1 MRRVY
6 DKSVKG
12 YVYHLSGGPGHKLAL
27 PKDAAKSPG
36 LGLTQPFVV
45 FQVFVPEGH
54 HASFEIQFSDE
65 RGTRR
70 RLLMSTSFVET
81 KPSPLHCQVP
91 LPPSALPPE
100 RWTQLAVHVPSMAR
114 ALFSDNAASQGAAGF
129 RAVEHVGVGA
139 HCRLRR
145 VFTLR
150 DAPEGDEAFF
160 DASIASS
167 AAREREE
174 SPIVAKPTPRA
185 VDFPKDT
192 PHKVSVVTP
201 SRLSRFGQQSSRER
215 GLSSRGEAG
224 RSRGASREGS
234 KIFEPPGSPHAR
246 GGGPRGVSRDGGSR
260 RGSVDADG
268 LYTKPTERWGFA
280 ALATSSGDGDVDAA
294 HLLQTKEGWQI
305 AFGSRVST
313 PARGSRPSSRA
324 KESASREQHSRGD
337 RRANAR
343 PAGDGDGAFER
354 DSPNRLSASLARGL
368 SFEKEKTKTV
378 PADAA
383 SRSLSKSQN
392 FSTGEALGGA
402 LSDARGPRACSAAPS
417 TRTKTA
423 TAPAAPDFG
432 GWDFMRDGVSTR
444 GGGLFASPEKRESRK
459 NETGEP
465 VREPEPGTT
474 HEASA
479 DARPRA
485 YDARRYFPDD
495 EAGDGV
501 AFVDGDGTRS
511 GDADSGGWGALRPK
525 PMAGYGRGETP
536 IPGRVDPGGDP
547 SSLLERD
554 YRMYTPELV
563 VVSDRRE
570 GGGRSAGEKANR
582 EEVDA
587 DAPSAGV
594 GSGSAPRVS
603 VSASSDSSTAEKE
616 NELTEELARVSPG
629 LDPEKTKLAADR
641 VADLDLVYD
650 PILNFYYDPKNG
662 KYYELA

>member
-1 MRRVY
+1 
-6 DKSVKG
+6 
-12 YVYHLSGGPGHKLAL
+12 
-27 PKDAAKSPG
+27 
-36 LGLTQPFVV
+36 
-45 FQVFVPEGH
+45 
-54 HASFEIQFSDE
+54 
-65 RGTRR
+65 
-70 RLLMSTSFVET
+70 
-81 KPSPLHCQVP
+81 
-91 LPPSALPPE
+91 
-100 RWTQLAVHVPSMAR
+100 
-114 ALFSDNAASQGAAGF
+114 
-129 RAVEHVGVGA
+129 
-139 HCRLRR
+139 
-145 VFTLR
+145 
-150 DAPEGDEAFF
+150 
-160 DASIASS
+160 
-167 AAREREE
+167 
-174 SPIVAKPTPRA
+174 
-185 VDFPKDT
+185 
-192 PHKVSVVTP
+192 
-201 SRLSRFGQQSSRER
+201 
-215 GLSSRGEAG
+215 
-224 RSRGASREGS
+224 
-234 KIFEPPGSPHAR
+234 
-246 GGGPRGVSRDGGSR
+246 
-260 RGSVDADG
+260 
-268 LYTKPTERWGFA
+268 
-280 ALATSSGDGDVDAA
+280 
-294 HLLQTKEGWQI
+294 
-305 AFGSRVST
+305 
-313 PARGSRPSSRA
+313 
-324 KESASREQHSRGD
+324 
-337 RRANAR
+337 
-343 PAGDGDGAFER
+343 
-354 DSPNRLSASLARGL
+354 
-368 SFEKEKTKTV
+368 
-378 PADAA
+378 
-383 SRSLSKSQN
+383 
-392 FSTGEALGGA
+392 
-402 LSDARGPRACSAAPS
+402 
-417 TRTKTA
+417 
-423 TAPAAPDFG
+423 
-432 GWDFMRDGVSTR
+432 MRDGVSTR

-511 GDADSGGWGALRPK
+511 EDADSGGWGALRPK

-616 NELTEELARVSPG
+616 NELAEELARVSPG

>member
-1 MRRVY
+1 M
-6 DKSVKG
+6 
-12 YVYHLSGGPGHKLAL
+12 
-27 PKDAAKSPG
+27 
-36 LGLTQPFVV
+36 
-45 FQVFVPEGH
+45 
-54 HASFEIQFSDE
+54 
-65 RGTRR
+65 
-70 RLLMSTSFVET
+70 
-81 KPSPLHCQVP
+81 
-91 LPPSALPPE
+91 
-100 RWTQLAVHVPSMAR
+100 
-114 ALFSDNAASQGAAGF
+114 
-129 RAVEHVGVGA
+129 
-139 HCRLRR
+139 
-145 VFTLR
+145 
-150 DAPEGDEAFF
+150 
-160 DASIASS
+160 
-167 AAREREE
+167 
-174 SPIVAKPTPRA
+174 
-185 VDFPKDT
+185 
-192 PHKVSVVTP
+192 
-201 SRLSRFGQQSSRER
+201 
-215 GLSSRGEAG
+215 
-224 RSRGASREGS
+224 
-234 KIFEPPGSPHAR
+234 
-246 GGGPRGVSRDGGSR
+246 
-260 RGSVDADG
+260 
-268 LYTKPTERWGFA
+268 TERWGFD
-280 ALATSSGDGDVDAA
+280 ALETSSGDSDVLAS
-294 HLLQTKEGWQI
+294 EGWQI

-343 PAGDGDGAFER
+343 PAGDGDRAFER
-354 DSPNRLSASLARGL
+354 DRLSANLARGL
-368 SFEKEKTKTV
+368 SFDDEKTN
-378 PADAA
+378 A

-402 LSDARGPRACSAAPS
+402 LSDAPRAVSAAPS

-423 TAPAAPDFG
+423 TAKTAAPDFG
-432 GWDFMRDGVSTR
+432 GWDFMRDGVPTR

-459 NETGEP
+459 NETGQPVEPVREP
-465 VREPEPGTT
+465 VREPEPEPT
-474 HEASA
+474 HE
-479 DARPRA
+479 

-570 GGGRSAGEKANR
+570 GGGRSAGEKAEKAEKADR
-582 EEVDA
+582 EEADA

-616 NELTEELARVSPG
+616 NELAEELARVGVGPG

>member
-1 MRRVY
+1 MRKAFERN
-6 DKSVKG
+6 G
-12 YVYHLSGGPGHKLAL
+12 
-27 PKDAAKSPG
+27 
-36 LGLTQPFVV
+36 
-45 FQVFVPEGH
+45 EG
-54 HASFEIQFSDE
+54 E
-65 RGTRR
+65 
-70 RLLMSTSFVET
+70 
-81 KPSPLHCQVP
+81 
-91 LPPSALPPE
+91 
-100 RWTQLAVHVPSMAR
+100 
-114 ALFSDNAASQGAAGF
+114 
-129 RAVEHVGVGA
+129 
-139 HCRLRR
+139 
-145 VFTLR
+145 
-150 DAPEGDEAFF
+150 
-160 DASIASS
+160 
-167 AAREREE
+167 
-174 SPIVAKPTPRA
+174 
-185 VDFPKDT
+185 
-192 PHKVSVVTP
+192 
-201 SRLSRFGQQSSRER
+201 
-215 GLSSRGEAG
+215 
-224 RSRGASREGS
+224 
-234 KIFEPPGSPHAR
+234 
-246 GGGPRGVSRDGGSR
+246 
-260 RGSVDADG
+260 GSVDGDG
-268 LYTKPTERWGFA
+268 RPSRAALGATERWGFA
-280 ALATSSGDGDVDAA
+280 ALATSPGDGDVDAA
-294 HLLQTKEGWQI
+294 PEGWQI

-343 PAGDGDGAFER
+343 PAGDGDRAFER
-354 DSPNRLSASLARGL
+354 DRLSASLARGL
-368 SFEKEKTKTV
+368 SFENEKTKTV

-459 NETGEP
+459 NETCEP

-501 AFVDGDGTRS
+501 AFVDGDGTRY

>member
-1 MRRVY
+1 MGGRGRR
-6 DKSVKG
+6 
-12 YVYHLSGGPGHKLAL
+12 
-27 PKDAAKSPG
+27 AAR
-36 LGLTQPFVV
+36 
-45 FQVFVPEGH
+45 
-54 HASFEIQFSDE
+54 
-65 RGTRR
+65 RG
-70 RLLMSTSFVET
+70 
-81 KPSPLHCQVP
+81 
-91 LPPSALPPE
+91 
-100 RWTQLAVHVPSMAR
+100 
-114 ALFSDNAASQGAAGF
+114 
-129 RAVEHVGVGA
+129 
-139 HCRLRR
+139 
-145 VFTLR
+145 
-150 DAPEGDEAFF
+150 
-160 DASIASS
+160 IASW
-167 AAREREE
+167 
-174 SPIVAKPTPRA
+174 A
-185 VDFPKDT
+185 VRC
-192 PHKVSVVTP
+192 V
-201 SRLSRFGQQSSRER
+201 G
-215 GLSSRGEAG
+215 RGE
-224 RSRGASREGS
+224 RSRGR
-234 KIFEPPGSPHAR
+234 IAR
-246 GGGPRGVSRDGGSR
+246 AAAPTL
-260 RGSVDADG
+260 GSVGGWAG
-268 LYTKPTERWGFA
+268 LWAPPARRLYVHPWAGSAAPRGFA

-294 HLLQTKEGWQI
+294 PEGWQI

-313 PARGSRPSSRA
+313 PARGSRPNSRA

-343 PAGDGDGAFER
+343 PAGDGDRAFER
-354 DSPNRLSASLARGL
+354 DRLSANLARGL
-368 SFEKEKTKTV
+368 SFDDEKTN
-378 PADAA
+378 A

-402 LSDARGPRACSAAPS
+402 LSDAPRAVSAAPS

-423 TAPAAPDFG
+423 TAKTAAPDFG
-432 GWDFMRDGVSTR
+432 GWDFMRDGVPTR

-459 NETGEP
+459 NETGQPVEPVREP
-465 VREPEPGTT
+465 VREPEPEPT
-474 HEASA
+474 HE
-479 DARPRA
+479 

-570 GGGRSAGEKANR
+570 GGGRSAGEKAEKADR

-616 NELTEELARVSPG
+616 NELAEELARVGVGPG

>member
-1 MRRVY
+1 MY

-27 PKDAAKSPG
+27 PKDASKDRG

-54 HASFEIQFSDE
+54 HASFEIQFSDDK
-65 RGTRR
+65 GTWR
-70 RLLMSTSFVET
+70 RLIMSTSFVEV

-100 RWTQLAVHVPSMAR
+100 RWTALAVHVPSMAR
-114 ALFSDNAASQGAAGF
+114 ALFSDNNASQGAAGF

-139 HCRLRR
+139 HCKLRR
-145 VFTLR
+145 IFTLR
-150 DAPEGDEAFF
+150 AAPAGDAAFAGGF
-160 DASIASS
+160 VDALLDHTS
-167 AAREREE
+167 ARG
-174 SPIVAKPTPRA
+174 SDPIPAVAPVPRA
-185 VDFPKDT
+185 VDFPKDV
-192 PHKVSVVTP
+192 PHMVSVVVP
-201 SRLSRFGQQSSRER
+201 SRLEGRAGKQASRER
-215 GLSSRGEAG
+215 GLGSRERA
-224 RSRGASREGS
+224 RSRGSSRDGASGQRGWPAA
-234 KIFEPPGSPHAR
+234 FDGFAPLLPGSPHL
-246 GGGPRGVSRDGGSR
+246 SR
-260 RGSVDADG
+260 RGS
-268 LYTKPTERWGFA
+268 LEMHERWGFA
-280 ALATSSGDGDVDAA
+280 ALATSSGDGDSDALA
-294 HLLQTKEGWQI
+294 PEGWQI

-343 PAGDGDGAFER
+343 PAGDGDRAFER
-354 DSPNRLSASLARGL
+354 DRLSANLARGL
-368 SFEKEKTKTV
+368 SFDDEKTN
-378 PADAA
+378 A

-402 LSDARGPRACSAAPS
+402 LSDAPRAVSAAPS

-423 TAPAAPDFG
+423 TAKTAAPDFG
-432 GWDFMRDGVSTR
+432 GWDFMRDGVPTR

-459 NETGEP
+459 NETGQPVEPVREP
-465 VREPEPGTT
+465 VREPEPEPT
-474 HEASA
+474 HE
-479 DARPRA
+479 

-511 GDADSGGWGALRPK
+511 GDTDSGGWGALRPK

-570 GGGRSAGEKANR
+570 GGGRSAGEKAEKADR

-616 NELTEELARVSPG
+616 NELAEELARVGVGPG